1 MSSTRLPGKV
11 MADLVGAPMIL
22 RQIER
27 LSAAG
32 LDQLIVATSEDP
44 SDDPLDQALRQAGHA
59 VFRGSLD
66 DVLGRFAQATR
77 HLEPQDLVVR
87 LTADCPLTDPSLI
100 RRLVDAHQL
109 SRRDYTATT
118 WPRRTFPKGLDAEVL
133 SAALLR
139 HVAEIATD
147 AYDREHVTPFVYRQ
161 PESFN
166 LGGIQQTRWE
176 GEACWT
182 VDTAEDLAFVREIY
196 RSLYGPGFCFTTESI
211 RSLVRSTPT
220 LRAFGGARRL

>member
-27 LSAAG
+27 LADAG

-44 SDDPLDQALRQAGHA
+44 SDDGLAQTLRQAGQA
-59 VFRGSLD
+59 VYRGPLG
-66 DVLGRFAQATR
+66 DVLGRFAGAIR
-77 HLEPQDLVVR
+77 HLDPQDLVVR
-87 LTADCPLTDPSLI
+87 LTADCPLTDPILI
-100 RRLVDAHQL
+100 RRLVDAHHP
-109 SRRDYTATT
+109 SHRDYSSTT

-161 PESFN
+161 PERFR

-182 VDTAEDLAFVREIY
+182 VDTAEDLAFAREIY
-196 RSLYGPGFCFTTESI
+196 RSLHGPGICFTTESI
-211 RSLVRSTPT
+211 RSLVRSTPA
-220 LRAFGGARRL
+220 LRAFGGTRRL